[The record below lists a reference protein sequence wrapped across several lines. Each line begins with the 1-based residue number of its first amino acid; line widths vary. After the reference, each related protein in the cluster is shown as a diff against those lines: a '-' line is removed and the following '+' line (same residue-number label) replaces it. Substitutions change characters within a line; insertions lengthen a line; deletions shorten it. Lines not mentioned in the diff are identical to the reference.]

1 MFKAERF
8 NNLLN
13 EVHKKEEEKKKVEKQ
28 KQQEIQLQMKLVEDS
43 LNDMENKFKQAV
55 EKGTEYPKFALVKF
69 PLFDEVKKELIMN
82 QGYLLDESF
91 GQTKIF
97 YNKELFEEYRKNT
110 KKESNIKSKAYEEL
124 TKSNEKK
131 SYTKNEVD
139 DNIINL
145 FKSIFGDDAKIKYY
159 RGGF

>member
-1 MFKAERF
+1 MFKAEKF

-13 EVHKKEEEKKKVEKQ
+13 EVHKKEEEKKKVERQ

-43 LNDMENKFKQAV
+43 LNDMENKFKQAL

-69 PLFDEVKKELIMN
+69 PLCDEVKKELIMN

-110 KKESNIKSKAYEEL
+110 KQESNVKNKAYEEL
-124 TKSNEKK
+124 TKSNDKAPH
-131 SYTKNEVD
+131 TKDEFEENITKYLKNILGDEV
-139 DNIINL
+139 
-145 FKSIFGDDAKIKYY
+145 GDIKIMRY
-159 RGGF
+159 